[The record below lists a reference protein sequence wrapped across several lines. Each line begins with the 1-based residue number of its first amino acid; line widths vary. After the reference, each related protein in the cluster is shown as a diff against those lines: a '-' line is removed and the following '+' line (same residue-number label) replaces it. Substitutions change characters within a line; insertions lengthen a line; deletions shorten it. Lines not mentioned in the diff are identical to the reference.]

1 MKSPKPDDLI
11 FGRPADEFTAAR
23 LRAIREA
30 KNSTS
35 HHGCTDQFMFNAWRA
50 ELKASYG
57 IDVSRMSDDKVGQ
70 LWGKGGRHIII
81 TDHVDGRPAF
91 NHCSN
96 LLVFECTT
104 YCIIKAV
111 NGFYELNGSPVR
123 FNASGVYGNFKIV
136 AREHVPGQ
144 QYDSVIMFKP

>member
-1 MKSPKPDDLI
+1 MNLPKSDNLI
-11 FGRPADEFTAAR
+11 FGRAADEYTAAR

-30 KNSTS
+30 KRTAE
-35 HHGCTDQFMFNAWRA
+35 HHGCTEQFMFRAWRA
-50 ELKASYG
+50 ELTANYG

-81 TDHVDGRPAF
+81 TDHVNGKPAYTY
-91 NHCSN
+91 CSN

-104 YCIIKAV
+104 YCIIESV

-123 FNASGVYGNFKIV
+123 FNTSGVYGNFKIV

-144 QYDSVIMFKP
+144 KYDSVIMFKP